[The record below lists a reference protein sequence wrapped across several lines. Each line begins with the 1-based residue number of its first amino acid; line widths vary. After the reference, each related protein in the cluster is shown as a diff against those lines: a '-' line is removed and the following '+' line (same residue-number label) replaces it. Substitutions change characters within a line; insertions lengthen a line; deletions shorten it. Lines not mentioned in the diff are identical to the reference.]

1 MRHRLDEISRRS
13 VLMGAAAILV
23 LPCTADSALAT
34 PETMV
39 EAMDEVLGKGA
50 SIKRGRVKIELP
62 ELAENGNSVPLK
74 LTVDSPMTAADHV
87 KAVYVFSEK
96 NPVSNV
102 ARFHLGPRSGVAR
115 NYPSTMRSPSH
126 WRRKSPL
133 APNRPR
139 RRSGRASPD
148 GSWKSRSWSPR
159 ACPTRRSP
167 AGW

>member
-50 SIKRGRVKIELP
+50 SIKPGRVKIELP

-74 LTVDSPMTAADHV
+74 LSVDSPMTAADHV
-87 KAVYVFSEK
+87 KAIYVFSER

-102 ARFHLGPRSGVAR
+102 VRFHLGPRSGAAR
-115 NYPSTMRSPSH
+115 VQTSIR
-126 WRRKSPL
+126 L
-133 APNRPR
+133 AATQRITAIAR
-139 RRSGRASPD
+139 MSD
-148 GSWKSRSWSPR
+148 GSLWSGAADVIVTQA
-159 ACPTRRSP
+159 ACLDET
-167 AGW
+167 